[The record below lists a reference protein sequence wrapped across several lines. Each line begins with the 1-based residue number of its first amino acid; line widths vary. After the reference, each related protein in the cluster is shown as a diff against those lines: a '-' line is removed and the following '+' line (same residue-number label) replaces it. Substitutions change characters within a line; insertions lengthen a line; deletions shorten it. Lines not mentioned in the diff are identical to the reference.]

1 MLAAKYFELIR
12 LVEIVENFL
21 ILKRKKE
28 EKLMRCEIFFK
39 HNKNLCKEMMTQKKL
54 VNKFTK
60 PQGKIN
66 FSISI

>member
-1 MLAAKYFELIR
+1 
-12 LVEIVENFL
+12 
-21 ILKRKKE
+21 
-28 EKLMRCEIFFK
+28 MRCEIFFM